1 MTDGMRVLHVT
12 DASSSGVLTAVTTI
26 ARQQSE
32 DSEVLPGGLRV
43 RAAARLARRGGHPA
57 R

>member
-1 MTDGMRVLHVT
+1 MTEGIRVLHVT

-32 DSEVLPGGLRV
+32 DPRFSRV
-43 RAAARLARRGGHPA
+43 VFA
-57 R
+57 